1 MAACSPNTPPLEA
14 ERTQRG
20 EMPSP
25 KALERQFDGLAVGHE
40 DRLASPRSALSASPA
55 RQHDSDSA
63 AAVQQQR
70 EQQQQHHPAPPS
82 LPTDTDSGSESPVRG
97 SSAADLPAVT
107 DSWRLAPHDLEEP
120 ILRSNSERFCLL
132 PVK

>member
-14 ERTQRG
+14 ERPQRG

-40 DRLASPRSALSASPA
+40 DRTASPRSPLSASPA
-55 RQHDSDSA
+55 RQQGSDIAASA
-63 AAVQQQR
+63 QQR
-70 EQQQQHHPAPPS
+70 EQQQQQQHPAPPS
-82 LPTDTDSGSESPVRG
+82 LPTDTDSGGESPVRG

-107 DSWRLAPHDLEEP
+107 DSWRLAPHDLDEP
-120 ILRSNSERFCLL
+120 ILRANSERFCLL